1 MTIGRG
7 KYANPQDG
15 DVIEMDVD
23 LRGDTV
29 ALTRMDLRCCDAAT
43 RAAKELSRRV
53 DGKTPE
59 DAARIEPREL
69 IARLGLVAEEER
81 CALTAIAALRAALV
95 DAHVT
100 DVAERE
106 VGRR

>member
-43 RAAKELSRRV
+43 RAAKELSRWV
-53 DGKTPE
+53 YGKTPE